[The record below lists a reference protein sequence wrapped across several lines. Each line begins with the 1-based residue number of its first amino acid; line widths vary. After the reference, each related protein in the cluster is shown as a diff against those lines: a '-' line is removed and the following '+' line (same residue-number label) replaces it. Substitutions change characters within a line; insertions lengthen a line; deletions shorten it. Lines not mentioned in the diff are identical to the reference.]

1 MAEFDSLA
9 VIALAVICAGGLA
22 YALIYPFM
30 SGEVQAD
37 KRREAVAQTA
47 TSARAVRGQRQDE
60 AAAKRSNVEE
70 TLKELERRQKNAS
83 RPPLQTRITQAGL
96 TWSKKQ
102 FYIISAILGALGF
115 LVPLI
120 MGVPPL
126 ACLAAAFAA
135 GLGVPQWLLGYLK
148 KKRMMAF
155 LNELAN
161 AVDVVVR
168 GVKAG
173 LPIGDCLRIVATEA
187 QEPVRS
193 EFRYIIEQTALGIPL
208 HEAVLKLY
216 ERMPVAEANFFCIVV
231 SIQQKAGGNLSETL
245 SNLSKVLRDRKKM
258 KAKIVALSQEAKSSA
273 AIIASLPPAV
283 MIFVYLSTPQ
293 YIMLLW
299 TTNMGRLML
308 AGCLLWMF
316 TGVMVMRK
324 MINFDF

>member
-1 MAEFDSLA
+1 MEFDTLA
-9 VIALAVICAGGLA
+9 VIGLATICAGGLA
-22 YALIYPFM
+22 YALIYPFL
-30 SGEVQAD
+30 SGEVKAD
-37 KRREAVAQTA
+37 QRREAVAQT
-47 TSARAVRGQRQDE
+47 SARAVRGKLDE
-60 AAAKRSNVEE
+60 QAVKRPSVEE
-70 TLKELERRQKNAS
+70 TLKELDRRQRNAA

-102 FYIISAILGALGF
+102 FYILSAVLGAVGF
-115 LVPLI
+115 IMPL
-120 MGVPPL
+120 M
-126 ACLAAAFAA
+126 A
-135 GLGVPQWLLGYLK
+135 GLSLLPALASAVAFGLGLPQWILNFM
-148 KKRMMAF
+148 KKRRMAAF

-161 AVDVVVR
+161 AVDVIVR

-173 LPIGDCLRIVATEA
+173 LPIGDCLRIIATEA

-193 EFRYIIEQTALGIPL
+193 EFKYVIEQTALGIPL

-245 SNLSKVLRDRKKM
+245 SNLAKVLRDRKKM

-273 AIIASLPPAV
+273 AIIACLPPAV
-283 MIFVYLSTPQ
+283 MIFVYMSTPQ
-293 YIMLLW
+293 YISLLW
-299 TTNMGRLML
+299 TTELGRLML

>member
-1 MAEFDSLA
+1 MELDMLA
-9 VIALAVICAGGLA
+9 VIGLAVVCAGGLA
-22 YALIYPFM
+22 YALIYPFL

-37 KRREAVAQTA
+37 KRRDAVAQT
-47 TSARAVRGQRQDE
+47 SARPVRTKAEEQT
-60 AAAKRSNVEE
+60 AKRPSVEE
-70 TLKELERRQKNAS
+70 TLKELDRRQKNAA

-96 TWSKKQ
+96 SWSKKQ
-102 FYIISAILGALGF
+102 FYILSAVLGVVGFIMPLMAGMPILPA
-115 LVPLI
+115 V
-120 MGVPPL
+120 
-126 ACLAAAFAA
+126 AAAVAFGF
-135 GLGVPQWLLGYLK
+135 GLPQWILGYLK
-148 KKRMMAF
+148 KRRMAAF

-161 AVDVVVR
+161 AVDVIVR

-173 LPIGDCLRIVATEA
+173 LPIGDCLRIIATES

-193 EFRYIIEQTALGIPL
+193 EFKFIVEQSALGIPL

-273 AIIASLPPAV
+273 AIIACLPPAV
-283 MIFVYLSTPQ
+283 MIFVYMSTPQ
-293 YIMLLW
+293 YISLLW
-299 TTNMGRLML
+299 TTDLGRLML